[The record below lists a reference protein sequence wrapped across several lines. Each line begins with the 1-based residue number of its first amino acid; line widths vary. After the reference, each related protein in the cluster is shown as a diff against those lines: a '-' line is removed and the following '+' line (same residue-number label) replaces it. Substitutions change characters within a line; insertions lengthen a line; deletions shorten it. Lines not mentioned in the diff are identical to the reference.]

1 MAALTEG
8 DLVVLVS
15 GSPKFAVEKIE
26 ARKIHCVWC
35 HEGEI
40 RRDAF
45 DAALIRKWEERD
57 SGGDRESRGKPFGGD
72 RGGDRGGF
80 RGGDR
85 GGDRGGFRGGD
96 RGGFKGGG
104 KPFKKRD

>member
-1 MAALTEG
+1 MPALSEG

-35 HEGEI
+35 HDGVI
-40 RRDAF
+40 YRDAF
-45 DAALIRKWEERD
+45 DAALIRKWEEREEP
-57 SGGDRESRGKPFGGD
+57 RESRGKPFGGD

-80 RGGDR
+80 RGNDR
-85 GGDRGGFRGGD
+85 GGDRGGFRGNDRGGD
-96 RGGFKGGG
+96 RGPG
-104 KPFKKRD
+104 KPFKKRP

>member
-1 MAALTEG
+1 MAALKEG

-45 DAALIRKWEERD
+45 DAALIRKWEERED
-57 SGGDRESRGKPFGGD
+57 SRESRGKPFGGDRD

-85 GGDRGGFRGGD
+85 GGDRGGF
-96 RGGFKGGG
+96 KGGG